1 MCVCVCVRIGVYQ
14 SMGAPAGSAR
24 TEATVFL
31 LSSMKRLVWCFL
43 PDDPE
48 SVRFAGSGVETRND
62 KWLESYEKRNKGY
75 LRTVNY
81 SHGSRRYHN
90 IE

>member
-1 MCVCVCVRIGVYQ
+1 MSSVANGSTLNVCVCVCVCVRIGVYQ

-24 TEATVFL
+24 TEATVLL

-48 SVRFAGSGVETRND
+48 SVRFAGSGVENPQR
-62 KWLESYEKRNKGY
+62 
-75 LRTVNY
+75 
-81 SHGSRRYHN
+81 
-90 IE
+90 